1 MPTSS
6 FDKNIELKT
15 QSEVEAFCDALDK
28 SEKWAEE
35 NREHEPQEVEYIAD
49 IADIF
54 PWVERGEMVNV
65 RIIRSNSRKKESQT
79 AEK

>member
-1 MPTSS
+1 M
-6 FDKNIELKT
+6 
-15 QSEVEAFCDALDK
+15 
-28 SEKWAEE
+28 AEE
-35 NREHEPQEVEYIAD
+35 ENEHEPQEVEYIAD

-65 RIIRSNSRKKESQT
+65 RILRTGSRKKKSQT